1 MATRSS
7 TPPDSDKKPKQDEV
21 LRVIDATTGL
31 AAHLASGGLHVA
43 YLVTSGE
50 IEERGRNEERPGADP
65 QALLEAARAIE
76 KAALA
81 GGDPSLDL
89 VRIDY
94 LDGEFLGQGIH
105 FAISQE
111 ARSVSLFGGRRVVSV
126 VHADKLDFDA
136 AKGKTGAKL
145 KSRKDLGS
153 EDPLETLV
161 EGMRGHVGGPPFVL
175 IFIAEH
181 FDRRRRAFKTLAQI
195 GAIVEVSPLTVGTLQ
210 AYLEAQG
217 TPWRIK
223 IERGAG
229 QRIWDRLGG
238 SDASRLRQ
246 TADRLLLDAGPD
258 GAVTVRQVEASVPM
272 DRDAAM
278 WAITDA
284 LADEDVTRALT
295 VLHLLLDHAA
305 PSQRDGEVMK
315 TMGFLTSHY
324 TALMRLAS
332 AWARNQSEAQIAAET
347 GIHPFRLKNLGRQL
361 RAMKPG
367 RLETAIGA
375 LDAADAILKS
385 SGIGDRRVAV
395 TRWMEQLLLS
405 LARGVPLRIK
415 TGQTVMDTL

>member
-1 MATRSS
+1 MATRST
-7 TPPDSDKKPKQDEV
+7 TPPDPDKKPKPDEA
-21 LRVIDATTGL
+21 LRTYDAATTL
-31 AAHLASGGLHVA
+31 AAHLAAGPLRPA

-50 IEERGRNEERPGADP
+50 IEERGRNEERAGADP
-65 QALLEAARAIE
+65 QALLEVARAIE
-76 KAALA
+76 QAALA

-105 FAISQE
+105 FAIAQE
-111 ARSVSLFGGRRVVSV
+111 ARTMSLFGGRRVVTV

-136 AKGKTGAKL
+136 AKGKGAKL
-145 KSRKDLGS
+145 KSRKDLGGD
-153 EDPLETLV
+153 DPLETLA
-161 EGMRGHVGGPPFVL
+161 EGVRGITSAPPFVL
-175 IFIAEH
+175 IFVAEH
-181 FDRRRRAFKTLAQI
+181 FDRRRRAFKTLAQV
-195 GAIVEVSPLTVGTLQ
+195 GAVVEVAPLTPITLHN
-210 AYLEAQG
+210 YLESQAAS
-217 TPWRIK
+217 WRIK
-223 IERGAG
+223 IERGVG

-258 GAVTVRQVEASVPM
+258 GALTVRQVEASVPM

-295 VLHLLLDHAA
+295 VLHLLLDHVA

-315 TMGFLTSHY
+315 TMGFLVSHY

-347 GIHPFRLKNLGRQL
+347 GIHPFRLKNLARQL

-405 LARGVPLRIK
+405 LARGVPLRLRS
-415 TGQTVMDTL
+415 GQSVMDTL